1 MPSLFD
7 GTGSEGTGWRRGA
20 YDRVIVFDLDDT
32 LYLERDYVLSGLGA
46 AGAWADVHLGTAGL
60 GAAMQAR
67 FRAGARTRIFDDILS
82 QMGMAPDPAL
92 IARMLMVYRQH
103 RPDIRLAPDSEAFL
117 AADHPRT
124 GFAVITDGFL
134 DAQKRKIR
142 ALDLYRRGIHFGVC
156 TDRWGRE
163 GWKPNPIAF
172 RYVQEK
178 FNVPGNLCAYVA
190 DNPAKDF
197 HAPHVLGWD
206 TVRISRVGKIGHST
220 SKDLVEAA
228 RVIENLGEF

>member
-1 MPSLFD
+1 MKA
-7 GTGSEGTGWRRGA
+7 EWGA
-20 YDRVIVFDLDDT
+20 DKWDRVIVFDLDDT
-32 LYLERDYVLSGLGA
+32 LYLERDYVLSGLNA
-46 AGAWADVHLGTAGL
+46 AGAWGDRLLGTRGL

-67 FRAGARTRIFDDILS
+67 FRAGARTRIFDESLTEL
-82 QMGMAPDPAL
+82 GMAADPAL
-92 IARMLMVYRQH
+92 IARMLTVYRQH
-103 RPDIRLAPDSEAFL
+103 RPEISLAPDSEAFL
-117 AADHPRT
+117 SADHPRT

-172 RYVQEK
+172 RHVQDR
-178 FNVPGNLCAYVA
+178 FNVPGKLCAYVA
-190 DNPAKDF
+190 DNPTKDF

-206 TVRISRVGKIGHST
+206 TVRIARPEKIGHSI
-220 SKDLVEAA
+220 SAQLVDAA